1 MENYSLKPVL
11 AGLLFIIITL
21 LALSLIFSAILA
33 FSSVTE
39 RTLHWFLTP
48 ATLLTVLL
56 GGLIAGAKAGQKGW
70 YFGLLTGLGFII
82 LSWLLSFLGFDLS
95 PNLYTLVM
103 YAASLLIAMLG
114 GMIGVNL
121 NPKR

>member
-1 MENYSLKPVL
+1 MGNYSFRPVL
-11 AGLLFIIITL
+11 AGLLFIMVTL
-21 LALSLIFSAILA
+21 LMLSLIFSAILA

-39 RTLHWFLTP
+39 RTLQWFLMP

-56 GGLIAGAKAGQKGW
+56 GGLVAGAKAGHKGW
-70 YFGLLTGLGFII
+70 YFGILTGIGFII
-82 LSWLLSFLGFDLS
+82 LSWLLAFLGFDLS
-95 PNLYTLVM
+95 PDLYTLIM
-103 YAASLLIAMLG
+103 YAACLLIAMLG